1 MSAAEL
7 ADLDKLEEIEDRT
20 GALTAEVAERPM
32 DAETLARLQREAD
45 ELLSE
50 IRELRA
56 SLR

>member
-7 ADLDKLEEIEDRT
+7 ADLDKVEEIEERT
-20 GALTAEVAERPM
+20 AALTAEVAERPM

-50 IRELRA
+50 IRELRSA
-56 SLR
+56 E